1 MDPQLRQNVQ
11 LSTPSQRMFSFAE
24 IVKGRDATV
33 RVSDDGLLFA
43 VDLAMVM
50 TGLARDQ
57 AGLVL
62 RRLSEEIF
70 PSIKLIDRKMP
81 GKGNSHTKLVSF
93 QDAIELVMVLPGKVA
108 RETRLGFSEIIK
120 RYLAGDHS
128 LLSEILHNA
137 ASDSPIA
144 QMARAS
150 MDITGPDEV
159 SRKRQLEREDALF
172 EMELAERKQR
182 LLQAMAETQ
191 KTLRDQYSS
200 LCVGQVLDDRAR
212 LMFKD
217 NLLNISSSQGMR
229 SSGQLIVNGIPES
242 VLEDNRPITISS
254 FAVEQGKRYDTK
266 ALQRIGVIM
275 SNLYQQTHGSRAG
288 RHEQFTDGAVRVVR
302 SYTRKDAD
310 LLLEA
315 FRVFDTQNSKSEPSL
330 ANKKVSKT
338 SETLSGI

>member
-43 VDLAMVM
+43 VDLAMAM

-70 PSIKLIDRKMP
+70 PSIKLINRKMP

-93 QDAIELVMVLPGKVA
+93 QDAIELLMVLPGKVA
-108 RETRLGFSEIIK
+108 RETRVGFSEIIK

-150 MDITGPDEV
+150 MDITGPDET
-159 SRKRQLEREDALF
+159 SRKRQLEREDSLF

-212 LMFKD
+212 LMFKY

-229 SSGQLIVNGIPES
+229 SAGQLIENGIPGSE
-242 VLEDNRPITISS
+242 LEDHRPITISA

-266 ALQRIGVIM
+266 ALQRIGAIM

-288 RHEQFTDGAVRVVR
+288 QHEQFTDGAVRVVR

-315 FRVFDTQNSKSEPSL
+315 FRVFDAPK
-330 ANKKVSKT
+330 
-338 SETLSGI
+338 